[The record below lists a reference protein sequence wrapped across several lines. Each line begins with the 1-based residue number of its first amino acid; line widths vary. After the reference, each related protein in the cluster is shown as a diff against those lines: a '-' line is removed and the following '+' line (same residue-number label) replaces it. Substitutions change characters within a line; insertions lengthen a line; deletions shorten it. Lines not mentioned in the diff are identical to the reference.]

1 MKIWNQYCRK
11 TAVILAC
18 MLSIVAYSHQ
28 ALSADVSSAKGA
40 TLPRPDH
47 IVVVIEENKSFGEI
61 IGSPAAPYINAL
73 AQRGALLTNFF
84 AITHPSQPNYLA
96 LFAGSTLGVQDNS
109 CPQTF
114 TAPNLAA
121 ALIEKGLTFG
131 MYSES
136 MPSVGFT
143 GCHDGLYKR
152 KHNPVPNWQG
162 AGGLD
167 AKLNMTFEEFPKDYA
182 ALPTIAW
189 VVPNQDNDMHN
200 GHLEDSVPAGD
211 AWLKINRDSYVDWA
225 MKHNSLLII
234 VWDED
239 DRSERN
245 RIPAILVGPMVKPG
259 SYDQKLTLYSL
270 LRTMLDMY
278 GLKRFG
284 EAKTASPIADIW
296 EVKGT
301 ASK

>member
-1 MKIWNQYCRK
+1 MKIWNQYCCK
-11 TAVILAC
+11 SAVILAC
-18 MLSIVAYSHQ
+18 VLFTIAYSHQ
-28 ALSADVSSAKGA
+28 ALSADSGSGGAK
-40 TLPRPDH
+40 LPRPDH
-47 IVVVIEENKSFGEI
+47 VVVVIEENKSFGEI
-61 IGSPAAPYINAL
+61 IGSPSAPYINAL
-73 AQRGALLTNFF
+73 AQRGAVLTNFF

-109 CPQTF
+109 CPHSF
-114 TAPNLAA
+114 SGPNLAA
-121 ALIEKGLTFG
+121 ALAEKGLTFG
-131 MYSES
+131 IYSES
-136 MPSVGFT
+136 MPSTGFT
-143 GCHDGLYKR
+143 GCHDELYKR

-211 AWLKINRDSYVDWA
+211 AWLKINMDAYVDWA

-259 SYDQKLTLYSL
+259 TYDQKLTLYSL

-296 EVKGT
+296 TTKEPVH
-301 ASK
+301 